1 MTSTLK
7 LTVVTYAGD
16 PRLGMSKRLD
26 ASRATV
32 GRGSDNDWTLPDPE
46 KHLSSHHCIIEKRDN
61 RYVIIDVS
69 KNGVFLNGAEYALG
83 NGSFADLADGDLI
96 LIGDYQLQV
105 EIEADSS
112 AQAEPAARA
121 GSFAGLAPE
130 PGYDRLGNPFAV
142 QRQSGSGLPPLSG
155 NDPLFPPAPS
165 GPGLSHFPLPNI
177 HPAPYEAPQRLP
189 SEPDPNH
196 VPAMNTFFR
205 APEPQAPIIPPDW
218 NPLAPDA
225 AEAPAERTNM
235 PPAASPEPAPVPMP
249 MEPVTPVVAPPR
261 DTRDAPRQAG
271 AADDAAALQFLR
283 AFLEGAGLSPV
294 QLNAG
299 DAAERL
305 HDYGQIF
312 RELVSGI
319 RELLAVRTL
328 TKSEFHIEQTV
339 IRPSDNN
346 PLKFSV
352 DLEQALSALLLPQR
366 PGFGEPLPATRQAI
380 ADLKS
385 HELSVIA
392 GMQKSVAK
400 LLEALSP
407 EEVERRIEATGL
419 LASLVPAARKARYWE
434 AYETVYQEVAEK
446 FREDVQS
453 GFRQAFA
460 EAYFDQVKKL

>member
-7 LTVVTYAGD
+7 LSVVSYGGE
-16 PRLGMSKRLD
+16 PRQGMSKRFD

-32 GRGSDNDWTLPDPE
+32 GRGPDNDWMLPDAE
-46 KHLSSHHCIIEKRDN
+46 KHLSSRHCVIERRDN

-69 KNGVFLNGAEYALG
+69 RNGVFLNGAEYALG
-83 NGSFADLADGDLI
+83 NGSFADLVDGDLI

-105 EIEADSS
+105 EIEAGSGL
-112 AQAEPAARA
+112 QAAP
-121 GSFAGLAPE
+121 APE
-130 PGYDRLGNPFAV
+130 GGGFAPSPLEPDYERLGNPFAV
-142 QRQSGSGLPPLSG
+142 QRPPASRLPPLSG
-155 NDPLFPPAPS
+155 NDPLFPAAPAE
-165 GPGLSHFPLPNI
+165 PGRGRFPLPNVN
-177 HPAPYEAPQRLP
+177 PAPYETPQRRP
-189 SEPDPNH
+189 GEPDPNH

-225 AEAPAERTNM
+225 ADAPVGPANR
-235 PPAASPEPAPVPMP
+235 PPLASPEPAQVSTPINQ
-249 MEPVTPVVAPPR
+249 VTPAGAPP
-261 DTRDAPRQAG
+261 PQAG
-271 AADDAAALQFLR
+271 SADVAAGMQFLR

-294 QLNAG
+294 QLGAH
-299 DAAERL
+299 DAAEGLRL
-305 HDYGQIF
+305 YGQIF

-328 TKSEFHIEQTV
+328 TKSEFHIDQTV

-352 DLEQALSALLLPQR
+352 DLEQTLSALLLPQQS
-366 PGFGEPLPATRQAI
+366 GFAEPLPATRQAI

-400 LLEALSP
+400 LLESLSP
-407 EEVERRIEATGL
+407 EEVEQRIEATGL
-419 LASLVPAARKARYWE
+419 LASLLPGARKARYWE
-434 AYETVYQEVAEK
+434 AYETVYHEVADE